1 MVFYSEYSRNIE
13 GIEPFGFDW
22 CYEHGVQP
30 ETVKRFEE
38 YQKAAVAGPVS
49 LKSFRETY
57 WYYLVHTEI

>member
-1 MVFYSEYSRNIE
+1 MYSRNIE
-13 GIEPFGFDW
+13 GIEPFGLDW

-49 LKSFRETY
+49 LNLY
-57 WYYLVHTEI
+57 QQYLAMGDMVEMPNM